1 MIPIEELQPGTRIMG
16 NVNGAEMEIIKI
28 QEHNAVIK
36 DIKSGNIF
44 TFGMEAL
51 RRCDIT
57 ILQQIV

>member
-1 MIPIEELQPGTRIMG
+1 MIPIEELQLGTRIRG

>member
-1 MIPIEELQPGTRIMG
+1 MIPIEELQQGTRIRG
-16 NVNGAEMEIIKI
+16 NVNGEEMEIIKI

>member
-1 MIPIEELQPGTRIMG
+1 MIPIEKLQPGTRIRG